1 MNASLQALS
10 QMAMLATAE
19 VEVKVKQLDVTL
31 TPVDMVIIALYFA
44 LVLGIGF
51 YLKKFAETG
60 EDFFLAGR
68 GMTAWVAGLAFIST
82 NLGSQETIGYSSSTY
97 QHGMLMNHA
106 YWIGAIPA
114 IVFLSL
120 VMMPFYHICRT
131 HSVPGYLRLRFSEAS
146 RSLSGL
152 SFLFMTLFMSG
163 INMFGLAIVMKVI
176 LGWDLNF
183 SIWVASITVAL
194 YVAAGG
200 LLSAIFNEVLQFF
213 LIWFGF
219 LMVPVVGLI
228 ETGGWDGMVQR
239 IQTNIAQIHPDIP
252 AKAADYMS
260 MWGAM
265 GDASTNPAGMHWAA
279 IVLGWGL
286 AISFGYWTTDFL
298 VVQRV
303 LTAKDLPSAQNGTII
318 GGFFKMLVP
327 IIVIVPGLLALAV
340 LSEPLLPQNHELVKA
355 GEAYS
360 YNDVLPLLLKRY
372 CGPGLLGL
380 GVTSLI
386 AGFMAGMAGNVS
398 AFATVWTYDIYRPLI
413 NRNASD
419 KHYVTMGRI
428 CSLLGI
434 FISIGAAYVCLH
446 FETIMAL
453 SQLLFVMF
461 IVPLFVPVI
470 LGMLWKRATAP
481 AAFWGLLSGI
491 LVCLGMYL
499 FVHWFPETPESYA
512 KYLTAEK
519 IAALQAW
526 DIDTMNP
533 KHLIYITF
541 SPDTK
546 DIPANVWMAV
556 WTFTTTV
563 VVVVVVSLFTKPKP
577 ISELKNLCFGETD
590 IPSHAHLPWFKK
602 PAFWG
607 FVLLGICIVL
617 NIIFW

>member
-1 MNASLQALS
+1 MEPILAAAEIVEPAKESLIALS
-10 QMAMLATAE
+10 Y
-19 VEVKVKQLDVTL
+19 
-31 TPVDMVIIALYFA
+31 VDMVIVALYFVM
-44 LVLGIGF
+44 VLGIGF
-51 YLKKFAETG
+51 YLKKFANTG

-114 IVFLSL
+114 IVFLAL

-131 HSVPGYLRLRFSEAS
+131 HSVPGYLKLRFGEAS
-146 RSLSGL
+146 RGLSAF
-152 SFLFMTLFMSG
+152 SFLFLTIFMSG
-163 INMFGLAIVMKVI
+163 INMFAMALVMKVI
-176 LGWDLNF
+176 LGWPLDF
-183 SIWVASITVAL
+183 SIWVSSITVGL
-194 YVAAGG
+194 YVMLGG

-239 IQTNIAQIHPDIP
+239 IQENVPKIHPEVSAQAANYLSMWDSMGS
-252 AKAADYMS
+252 AAD
-260 MWGAM
+260 
-265 GDASTNPAGMHWAA
+265 NPGGMHWAA
-279 IVLGWGL
+279 LIFGWGL

-303 LTAKDLPSAQNGTII
+303 LSAKDLASAQNGTII
-318 GGFFKMLVP
+318 GGFFKLLVP

-340 LSEPLLPQNHELVKA
+340 LDEPLHPQNSEAVKA
-355 GEAYS
+355 GAHG
-360 YNDVLPLLLKRY
+360 YNEVLPLLLKRY

-419 KHYVTMGRI
+419 KHYVNMGRA
-428 CSLLGI
+428 CAVLGI
-434 FISIGAAYVCLH
+434 FISIGAAYVCME

-453 SQLLFVMF
+453 AQLLFVVF

-470 LGMLWKRATAP
+470 LGMLWKRTTAP
-481 AAFWGLLSGI
+481 AAFLGLLAGM
-491 LVCLGMYL
+491 LVCFWMIFFL
-499 FVHWFPETPESYA
+499 HWFPGEEVWWNI
-512 KYLTAEK
+512 KK
-519 IAALQAW
+519 F
-526 DIDTMNP
+526 NP
-533 KHLIYITF
+533 QHLLYVTF
-541 SPDTK
+541 SEETK

-556 WTFTTTV
+556 WTFLTAVIVTV
-563 VVVVVVSLFTKPKP
+563 GVSLFTKPKTK
-577 ISELKNLCFGETD
+577 SELKNLCFGETE
-590 IPSHAHLPWFKK
+590 IPSHAHLPLIKK
-602 PAFWG
+602 PMLWAT
-607 FVLLGICIVL
+607 VLLGVTIVL

>member
-1 MNASLQALS
+1 MTGTLLLAQQATKS
-10 QMAMLATAE
+10 IIA
-19 VEVKVKQLDVTL
+19 L
-31 TPVDMVIIALYFA
+31 TWVDMVIIALYFV

-51 YLKKFAETG
+51 YLKRFAETG

-131 HSVPGYLRLRFSEAS
+131 HSVPGYLKLRYGEAS
-146 RSLSGL
+146 RGLSAI
-152 SFLFMTLFMSG
+152 SFLFLTIFMSG

-176 LGWDLNF
+176 LGWNLHF
-183 SIWVASITVAL
+183 SIWVASLTVGI
-194 YVAAGG
+194 YVMLGG

-219 LMVPVVGLI
+219 LMIPIVGLI

-239 IQTNIAQIHPDIP
+239 ITERVGAEYLPMWSSMGS
-252 AKAADYMS
+252 AAD
-260 MWGAM
+260 
-265 GDASTNPAGMHWAA
+265 NPAGMHWAA

-303 LTAKDLPSAQNGTII
+303 LSAKDLPSAQNGTII
-318 GGFFKMLVP
+318 GGFFKMAVP
-327 IIVIVPGLLALAV
+327 LIVILPGLLALAV
-340 LSEPLLPQNHELVKA
+340 LDERLLAENDPKVVA
-355 GEAYS
+355 GDAFS
-360 YNDVLPLLLKRY
+360 YNCVLPLLLKRY

-386 AGFMAGMAGNVS
+386 AGFMSGMAGNVS
-398 AFATVWTYDIYRPLI
+398 AFSTVWTYDVYKPFI
-413 NRNASD
+413 NSSASD
-419 KHYVTMGRI
+419 KHYVTMGRV
-428 CSLLGI
+428 CSILGI
-434 FISIGAAYVCLH
+434 VISIGAAYACLR
-446 FETIMAL
+446 FQTIMSFA
-453 SQLLFVMF
+453 QLLFVMF

-470 LGMLWKRATAP
+470 LGMLWKRATAK
-481 AAFWGLLSGI
+481 AAFLGLLIGT
-491 LVCLGMYL
+491 LFCLGMFV
-499 FVHWFPETPESYA
+499 FVHWTPGES
-512 KYLTAEK
+512 LLGLPGTFDVDQFNRE
-519 IAALQAW
+519 
-526 DIDTMNP
+526 
-533 KHLIYITF
+533 HVRYITF

-546 DIPANVWMAV
+546 DIPTNVWMAV
-556 WTFTTTV
+556 WTFLVTLLVTV
-563 VVVVVVSLFTKPKP
+563 GVSLVTEPKP
-577 ISELKNLCFGETD
+577 VAELKNLCFGETE
-590 IPSHAHLPWFKK
+590 IPSAAHLPLVKR
-602 PAFWG
+602 PVLWG
-607 FVLLGICIVL
+607 FVLLAACVAL

>member
-1 MNASLQALS
+1 MFEPILGAADAALN
-10 QMAMLATAE
+10 
-19 VEVKVKQLDVTL
+19 VKQLGVTL
-31 TPVDMVIIALYFA
+31 TWVDTTIIVLYFV

-51 YLKKFAETG
+51 YLKRFAETG

-82 NLGSQETIGYSSSTY
+82 NLGSQETLGYSSSTY

-114 IVFLSL
+114 IIFLSL

-131 HSVPGYLRLRFSEAS
+131 HSVPGYLKLRYGEAP
-146 RSLSGL
+146 RCLSGI
-152 SFLFMTLFMSG
+152 SFLFLTLFMSG
-163 INMFGLAIVMKVI
+163 INMFGMAIVMKVI

-183 SIWVASITVAL
+183 SIWVSSITVAL

-228 ETGGWDGMVQR
+228 ETGGWDGMVKR
-239 IQTNIAQIHPDIP
+239 IQENVATIHPDIP
-252 AKAADYMS
+252 AKAADYIS
-260 MWGAM
+260 MWGGM
-265 GDASTNPAGMHWAA
+265 GDAATNPAGMHWAA

-303 LTAKDLPSAQNGTII
+303 LSAKDLASAQNGTII
-318 GGFFKMLVP
+318 GGFFKMFVP
-327 IIVIVPGLLALAV
+327 IIVILPGLLALAV
-340 LSEPLLPQNHELVKA
+340 LEEPLL
-355 GEAYS
+355 GENDPKVVSGDAYS
-360 YNDVLPLLLKRY
+360 YNCVLPLLLTRY

-398 AFATVWTYDIYRPLI
+398 AFATVWTYDVYRPLI

-419 KHYVTMGRI
+419 KHYVFMGRV

-434 FISIGAAYVCLH
+434 FISIGGAYVCLH
-446 FETIMAL
+446 FATIMSL

-470 LGMLWKRATAP
+470 LGMFWKRATAP
-481 AAFWGLLSGI
+481 AAFLGLLAGT

-499 FVHWFPETPESYA
+499 FVHWFPADPEVY
-512 KYLTAEK
+512 KTWFPKDYNDLGVWNIDKMNPQHLWYLT
-519 IAALQAW
+519 
-526 DIDTMNP
+526 
-533 KHLIYITF
+533 F
-541 SPDTK
+541 SEQTK

-556 WTFTTTV
+556 WTFAVTVIV
-563 VVVVVVSLFTKPKP
+563 VVGVSLFTTPKP
-577 ISELKNLCFGETD
+577 VAELKNLCFGETD
-590 IPSHAHLPWFKK
+590 IPSQAHLPLYKK
-602 PAFWG
+602 PALWG
-607 FVLLGICIVL
+607 FVLLAVCVAL

>member
-1 MNASLQALS
+1 MNTVWQLAWF
-10 QMAMLATAE
+10 ATA
-19 VEVKVKQLDVTL
+19 QTSQPGGDGS
-31 TPVDMVIIALYFA
+31 IIALTWVDMLIIILYFV

-51 YLKKFAETG
+51 YLKRFAETG

-131 HSVPGYLRLRFSEAS
+131 HSVPGYLKLRYGEAP
-146 RSLSGL
+146 RSVAGI
-152 SFLFMTLFMSG
+152 SFLFLTIFMSG
-163 INMFGLAIVMKVI
+163 INMFGMAIVMKVI

-183 SIWVASITVAL
+183 SIWVSSVTVAI

-219 LMVPVVGLI
+219 LLVPIVGLI
-228 ETGGWDGMVQR
+228 ETGGWDGMVER
-239 IQTNIAQIHPDIP
+239 IQENVSRIHPDIP
-252 AKAADYMS
+252 AASANYIS
-260 MWGAM
+260 MWGSM
-265 GDASTNPAGMHWAA
+265 SDASSNPAGMHWAA
-279 IVLGWGL
+279 IVFGWGL

-303 LTAKDLPSAQNGTII
+303 LAAKDLPSAQNGTII

-327 IIVIVPGLLALAV
+327 LIVILPGLLAMAV
-340 LSEPLLPQNHELVKA
+340 LEEPLLPQNAPAVKA
-355 GEAYS
+355 GEAYG

-398 AFATVWTYDIYRPLI
+398 AFATVWTYDVYRPLI
-413 NRNASD
+413 NRNATD
-419 KHYVTMGRI
+419 RHYVTMGRI
-428 CSLLGI
+428 CSILGI
-434 FISIGAAYVCLH
+434 LISIGAAYVCLH

-470 LGMLWKRATAP
+470 LGMLWKRTTTA
-481 AAFWGLLSGI
+481 AAFLGLSSGI
-491 LVCLGMYL
+491 LGCLAMFLY
-499 FVHWFPETPESYA
+499 VHWFPGDAEAYKTWYPETYA
-512 KYLTAEK
+512 QLGQWNIEKFNPQHLLYLT
-519 IAALQAW
+519 
-526 DIDTMNP
+526 
-533 KHLIYITF
+533 F
-541 SPDTK
+541 SENTK

-556 WTFTTTV
+556 WTFIITFV
-563 VVVVVVSLFTKPKP
+563 VVVGVSLVTEPKP
-577 ISELKNLCFGETD
+577 VSELKNLCFGETD
-590 IPSHAHLPWFKK
+590 IPSQAHLPLLKK
-602 PAFWG
+602 PVVWG
-607 FVLLGICIVL
+607 CVLLGISIIL

>member
-1 MNASLQALS
+1 MMEPILAAADTAQKSIIAL
-10 QMAMLATAE
+10 TY
-19 VEVKVKQLDVTL
+19 
-31 TPVDMVIIALYFA
+31 VDMLIIALYFV

-51 YLKKFAETG
+51 YLKKFADTG

-114 IVFLSL
+114 IVFLAL

-131 HSVPGYLRLRFSEAS
+131 HSVPGYLRLRFGEAS
-146 RSLSGL
+146 RSLSAV
-152 SFLFMTLFMSG
+152 SFLFLTIFMSG
-163 INMFGLAIVMKVI
+163 INMFGMAIVMKVI

-183 SIWVASITVAL
+183 SIWVSSLTVGL
-194 YVAAGG
+194 YVMLGG

-239 IQTNIAQIHPDIP
+239 IQENIPKVHPEIS
-252 AKAADYMS
+252 AKAADYLS
-260 MWGAM
+260 MWDAM
-265 GDASTNPAGMHWAA
+265 GDPSTNPAGMHWAA
-279 IVLGWGL
+279 IVFGWGL

-303 LTAKDLPSAQNGTII
+303 LSAKDLASAQNGTII

-327 IIVIVPGLLALAV
+327 LIVIVPGLLALAV
-340 LSEPLLPQNHELVKA
+340 LDEPLKPQNDVAVQA
-355 GEAYS
+355 GDAYS

-398 AFATVWTYDIYRPLI
+398 AFSTVWTYDVYRPLI

-419 KHYVTMGRI
+419 KHYVTMGRVCAI
-428 CSLLGI
+428 LGI
-434 FISIGAAYVCLH
+434 LISIGAAYICLH

-470 LGMLWKRATAP
+470 LGMLWKRTTAP
-481 AAFWGLLSGI
+481 AAFLGLLAGI
-491 LVCLGMYL
+491 LVCLGMFL
-499 FVHWFPETPESYA
+499 FVHWFPGDPG
-512 KYLTAEK
+512 
-519 IAALQAW
+519 AW
-526 DIDTMNP
+526 DIEKFNP
-533 KHLIYITF
+533 PHLLYITF
-541 SPDTK
+541 SENTK

-556 WTFTTTV
+556 WTFLATLIV
-563 VVVVVVSLFTKPKP
+563 VVGVSLVTKPKTK
-577 ISELKNLCFGETD
+577 SELKNLCFGETE
-590 IPSHAHLPWFKK
+590 IPSHAHLPLLKK
-602 PAFWG
+602 PMLWG
-607 FVLLGICIVL
+607 GVLLGVSVIL

>member
-1 MNASLQALS
+1 MNTSFHTLS
-10 QMAMLATAE
+10 QMAILATADAE
-19 VEVKVKQLDVTL
+19 ATVKQLGITL
-31 TPVDMVIIALYFA
+31 TWVDMTIIVLYFV

-82 NLGSQETIGYSSSTY
+82 NLGSQETIGYSSTTY

-131 HSVPGYLRLRFSEAS
+131 HSVPGYLKLRYSEAS
-146 RSLSGL
+146 RSLAGI
-152 SFLFMTLFMSG
+152 SFLFLTLFMSG

-183 SIWVASITVAL
+183 SIWVSSITVAL

-219 LMVPVVGLI
+219 LMVPVVGLY

-239 IQTNIAQIHPDIP
+239 IQENIATIHPDIP
-252 AKAADYMS
+252 AKAADYIS
-260 MWGAM
+260 MWGSM
-265 GDASTNPAGMHWAA
+265 GDVTTNPGGMHWAA
-279 IVLGWGL
+279 IVFGWGL

-303 LTAKDLPSAQNGTII
+303 LSAKDLSSAQNGTII
-318 GGFFKMLVP
+318 GGFFKMFVP
-327 IIVIVPGLLALAV
+327 LIVIVPGLLALAV
-340 LSEPLLPQNHELVKA
+340 LEEPLLPETHELVKA

-398 AFATVWTYDIYRPLI
+398 AFATVWTYDVYRPLI

-419 KHYVTMGRI
+419 KHYVTMGRVCAI
-428 CSLLGI
+428 LGI
-434 FISIGAAYVCLH
+434 FISIGAAYVCRE
-446 FETIMAL
+446 FKTIMAFA
-453 SQLLFVMF
+453 QLLFVML

-470 LGMLWKRATAP
+470 LGMLWKRATSK
-481 AAFWGLLSGI
+481 AAFWGLLAGI
-491 LVCLGMYL
+491 ITCLGMFLYM
-499 FVHWFPETPESYA
+499 HWTPADSFLGLPGE
-512 KYLTAEK
+512 
-519 IAALQAW
+519 I
-526 DIDTMNP
+526 DIQSVN
-533 KHLIYITF
+533 KEHVEQITF
-541 SPDTK
+541 SPDSQ
-546 DIPANVWMAV
+546 DIPQNVWMAV
-556 WTFTTTV
+556 WTFLVTV
-563 VVVVVVSLFTKPKP
+563 IVCVGVSLFTKPKP
-577 ISELKNLCFGETD
+577 VSELKNLCFGETE
-590 IPSHAHLPWFKK
+590 IPSQADLPLLKR
-602 PAFWG
+602 PMLWG
-607 FVLLGICIVL
+607 GVLLGVCVVL

>member
-1 MNASLQALS
+1 MTGLYQA
-10 QMAMLATAE
+10 AALAVMGVGGEITEKATKE
-19 VEVKVKQLDVTL
+19 IIAL
-31 TPVDMVIIALYFA
+31 TWVDMVIIVLYFA
-44 LVLGIGF
+44 LVLGIGV
-51 YLKKFAETG
+51 YLKRFADTG

-131 HSVPGYLRLRFSEAS
+131 HSVPGYLKLRFGEAP
-146 RSLSGL
+146 RSLSGI
-152 SFLFMTLFMSG
+152 SFLFLTLFMSG
-163 INMFGLAIVMKVI
+163 INMFGMAIVMKVI
-176 LGWDLNF
+176 LGWPLDF
-183 SIWVASITVAL
+183 SIWVSSLTVGI
-194 YVAAGG
+194 YVMLGG

-228 ETGGWDGMVQR
+228 ETGGWDGMVER
-239 IQTNIAQIHPDIP
+239 IQANIPHIHPNIS
-252 AKAADYMS
+252 AEAANYMS
-260 MWGAM
+260 MWGSM
-265 GDASTNPAGMHWAA
+265 GHVGSNPGGMHWVA
-279 IVLGWGL
+279 IVFGWGL

-303 LTAKDLPSAQNGTII
+303 LSAKDLPSAQNGTII

-327 IIVIVPGLLALAV
+327 LIVILPGLLALAV
-340 LSEPLLPQNHELVKA
+340 LKEPLLPQNHPAVEA
-355 GEAYS
+355 GTAYG

-398 AFATVWTYDIYRPLI
+398 AFATVWTYDVYRPLI

-419 KHYVTMGRI
+419 KHYVTMGRVCAI
-428 CSLLGI
+428 LGI
-434 FISIGAAYVCLH
+434 LISIGGAYACLH
-446 FETIMAL
+446 FKTIMAL

-470 LGMLWKRATAP
+470 LGMLWKRTTAK
-481 AAFWGLLSGI
+481 AAFLGLLMGI
-491 LVCLGMYL
+491 LVCLAMFLYM
-499 FVHWFPETPESYA
+499 HWTP
-512 KYLTAEK
+512 
-519 IAALQAW
+519 AADSFLGLPGQF
-526 DIDTMNP
+526 DIDSVN
-533 KHLIYITF
+533 KQHVEHITF
-541 SPDTK
+541 SPNSE
-546 DIPANVWMAV
+546 DIPQNVWMAV
-556 WTFTTTV
+556 WTFLVTLV
-563 VVVVVVSLFTKPKP
+563 VCIGVSFVTKPKP
-577 ISELKNLCFGETD
+577 TSELKNLCFGETD
-590 IPSHAHLPWFKK
+590 IPSQAHLPLLKK
-602 PAFWG
+602 PLLWG
-607 FVLLGICIVL
+607 CVLLVVCTIL
-617 NIIFW
+617 NFIFW

>member
-1 MNASLQALS
+1 MNATFQAVLQVAVLS
-10 QMAMLATAE
+10 TGQAE
-19 VEVKVKQLDVTL
+19 LKLKQLDVTL

-146 RSLSGL
+146 RCLSGL
-152 SFLFMTLFMSG
+152 SFLFLTIFMSG

-176 LGWDLNF
+176 LGWDIHF

-228 ETGGWDGMVQR
+228 ETGGWDGMVER
-239 IQTNIAQIHPDIP
+239 INQNLAEIHPDIP

-303 LTAKDLPSAQNGTII
+303 LAAKDLSSAQNGTII
-318 GGFFKMLVP
+318 GGFFKMAVP
-327 IIVIVPGLLALAV
+327 LIVILPGLLALAV
-340 LSEPLLPQNHELVKA
+340 LDEPLLPENDPKVVA

-360 YNDVLPLLLKRY
+360 YNCVLPLLLKRY

-398 AFATVWTYDIYRPLI
+398 AFATVWTYDVYRPLI

-419 KHYVTMGRI
+419 KHYVTMGRV
-428 CSLLGI
+428 CALLGI
-434 FISIGAAYVCLH
+434 FISIGAAYICQS
-446 FETIMAL
+446 FATIMAL
-453 SQLLFVMF
+453 AQLLFVVL
-461 IVPLFVPVI
+461 IVPLFVPVV
-470 LGMLWKRATAP
+470 LGMLWKRTTAP
-481 AAFWGLLSGI
+481 AAFWGLLCGI
-491 LVCLGMYL
+491 LACCGMIF
-499 FVHWFPETPESYA
+499 FVHWFPGD
-512 KYLTAEK
+512 AELGPWNIEK
-519 IAALQAW
+519 F
-526 DIDTMNP
+526 NP
-533 KHLIYITF
+533 KHLWYITF
-541 SPDTK
+541 SEDTK

-556 WTFTTTV
+556 WTFAVSLV
-563 VVVVVVSLFTKPKP
+563 VVGGVSLFTKPKP
-577 ISELKNLCFGETD
+577 ASELKNLCFGETD
-590 IPSHAHLPWFKK
+590 IPSQAHLPLLKK
-602 PAFWG
+602 PALWG
-607 FVLLGICIVL
+607 CVLLGICIVL
-617 NIIFW
+617 NVIFW

>member
-1 MNASLQALS
+1 MGAAGD
-10 QMAMLATAE
+10 ATT
-19 VEVKVKQLDVTL
+19 KLKQLGVTL
-31 TPVDMVIIALYFA
+31 TFVDMAIIAIYFV

-51 YLKKFAETG
+51 YLKRFAETG

-82 NLGSQETIGYSSSTY
+82 NLGSQETIGYSSATY

-131 HSVPGYLRLRFSEAS
+131 HSVPGYLKLRFGEAS
-146 RSLSGL
+146 RSLSGF
-152 SFLFMTLFMSG
+152 SFLFLTLFMSG

-228 ETGGWDGMVQR
+228 ETGGWDGMKAR
-239 IQTNIAQIHPDIP
+239 IAENIAEFRPDITVD
-252 AKAADYMS
+252 AGNYLS
-260 MWGAM
+260 MWGSM
-265 GDASTNPAGMHWAA
+265 GDTSANPAGMHWAA

-303 LTAKDLPSAQNGTII
+303 LSAKNLSSAQNGTII
-318 GGFFKMLVP
+318 GGFFKMFVP
-327 IIVIVPGLLALAV
+327 IIVILPGLLALAV
-340 LSEPLLPQNHELVKA
+340 LDEPLLGENDPKVLS

-360 YNDVLPLLLKRY
+360 YNCVLPLLLQRY

-419 KHYVTMGRI
+419 RHYVTMGRV
-428 CSLLGI
+428 CALLGI
-434 FISIGAAYVCLH
+434 FISIGAAYLCQS
-446 FETIMAL
+446 FATIMAL
-453 SQLLFVMF
+453 AQLLFVVL
-461 IVPLFVPVI
+461 IVPLFVPVV
-470 LGMLWKRATAP
+470 LGMLWRRTTAP
-481 AAFWGLLSGI
+481 AAFWGLLCGI
-491 LVCLGMYL
+491 LACCGMIF
-499 FVHWFPETPESYA
+499 FVHWFPGDIQSYSEFFKPEKLA
-512 KYLTAEK
+512 QIKT
-519 IAALQAW
+519 W
-526 DIDTMNP
+526 DIDTFNP
-533 KHLIYITF
+533 KHLTYITF

-556 WTFTTTV
+556 WTFAVSLV
-563 VVVVVVSLFTKPKP
+563 VVVGVSLFTKPKP
-577 ISELKNLCFGETD
+577 TSELKNLCFGETE
-590 IPSHAHLPWFKK
+590 IPSQAHLPLLKK
-602 PAFWG
+602 PMLWG
-607 FVLLGICIVL
+607 CVLLGICIVL

>member
-1 MNASLQALS
+1 MNAAFQALLQA
-10 QMAMLATAE
+10 AVLATADTAAKAAE
-19 VEVKVKQLDVTL
+19 AAQEPIVTL
-31 TPVDMVIIALYFA
+31 TWVDTLIIVLYFG

-51 YLKKFAETG
+51 YLKRFAETG

-146 RSLSGL
+146 RCLSGL
-152 SFLFMTLFMSG
+152 SFLFLTIFMSG

-183 SIWVASITVAL
+183 SIWVASITVAV

-219 LMVPVVGLI
+219 LMVPIIGLI
-228 ETGGWDGMVQR
+228 ETGGWDGMVAR
-239 IQTNIAQIHPDIP
+239 INENIAQIHPDIP
-252 AKAADYMS
+252 AEAANYLS
-260 MWGAM
+260 MWGSM
-265 GDASTNPAGMHWAA
+265 GEAGSNPAGMHWAA

-303 LTAKDLPSAQNGTII
+303 LSAKDLPSAQNGTII
-318 GGFFKMLVP
+318 GGFFKMFVP
-327 IIVIVPGLLALAV
+327 LIVILPGLLALAV
-340 LSEPLLPQNHELVKA
+340 LDQPLLPQNDPAVEA
-355 GEAYS
+355 GTAYS

-398 AFATVWTYDIYRPLI
+398 AFATVWTYDVYRPLI

-419 KHYVTMGRI
+419 KHYVTMGRV
-428 CSLLGI
+428 CALFGI
-434 FISIGAAYVCLH
+434 FISIGAAYVCLR

-470 LGMLWKRATAP
+470 LGMLWKRTTSP

-491 LVCLGMYL
+491 LVCFALFL
-499 FVHWFPETPESYA
+499 FVHWFPGNGELGPWNI
-512 KYLTAEK
+512 EK
-519 IAALQAW
+519 F
-526 DIDTMNP
+526 NS
-533 KHLIYITF
+533 KHLLYITF
-541 SPDTK
+541 SENTK

-556 WTFTTTV
+556 WTFAVTLIV
-563 VVVVVVSLFTKPKP
+563 VVGVSLFTKPKP
-577 ISELKNLCFGETD
+577 ISELKDLCFGETQ
-590 IPSHAHLPWFKK
+590 IPSTAHLPLLKK
-602 PAFWG
+602 PLFWG
-607 FVLLGICIVL
+607 CVLLAVCIVL